1 MLQKISISNKCRSYE
16 RSIHTTV
23 SNIDSKN
30 FWLEKDWR
38 VMAAENLYYFI
49 NIKIVEYE
57 KYTTLDTKSHSD
69 FSRMHQFS
77 ELAF

>member
-1 MLQKISISNKCRSYE
+1 MLQKIYISNKCRSYE

-38 VMAAENLYYFI
+38 VMAAENLYYLLI
-49 NIKIVEYE
+49 SK
-57 KYTTLDTKSHSD
+57 
-69 FSRMHQFS
+69 
-77 ELAF
+77 